1 MSGCAFH
8 MPININM
15 KLSLELVKFDATR
28 KHNIVIFCVFE
39 LSIIVFTCITRLIN
53 KLVV

>member
-8 MPININM
+8 KAININM
-15 KLSLELVKFDATR
+15 KLSLELVKFNTTH
-28 KHNIVIFCVFE
+28 KHNIVIFFVFE

-53 KLVV
+53 KFVV